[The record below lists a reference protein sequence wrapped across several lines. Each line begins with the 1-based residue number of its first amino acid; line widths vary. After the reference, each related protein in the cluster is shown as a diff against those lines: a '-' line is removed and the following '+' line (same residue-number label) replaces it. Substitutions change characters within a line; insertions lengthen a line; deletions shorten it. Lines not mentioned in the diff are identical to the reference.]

1 MELMTIL
8 LSIKPKYVKEILN
21 GSKKYEFRKSIFK
34 KYDKNELVF
43 IYSSYPVKR
52 IVGTFSVGD
61 IIENCPKI
69 LWNEF
74 KNVSGIKE
82 SEFFKYFKEK
92 DKGYAIQINKLNEF
106 KNPVNPKD
114 INPDFRAPQS
124 FCYISQNFEEEIL
137 FKI

>member
-1 MELMTIL
+1 MTIL

-52 IVGTFSVGD
+52 IVGTFIVGD

-106 KNPVNPKD
+106 ENPVNPKD

>member
-1 MELMTIL
+1 MTIL
-8 LSIKPKYVKEILN
+8 LSIKPKYVKEILK

-69 LWNEF
+69 FWNEF

-124 FCYISQNFEEEIL
+124 FCYMSQNFEEEIL
-137 FKI
+137 SKI

>member
-1 MELMTIL
+1 MAIL

-34 KYDKNELVF
+34 NHDKDELVF
-43 IYSSYPVKR
+43 IYSSYPVKK
-52 IVGTFSVGD
+52 IVGTFTVGEV
-61 IIENCPKI
+61 IENCPKI

-82 SEFFKYFKEK
+82 SDFFKYFEEKE
-92 DKGYAIQINKLNEF
+92 KGYAIEIGGLNEF
-106 KNPVNPKD
+106 ENHVDPKE

-124 FCYISQNFEEEIL
+124 FCYMSESFEEKIL
-137 FKI
+137 SSN

>member
-1 MELMTIL
+1 MTIL

>member
-1 MELMTIL
+1 MTIL
-8 LSIKPKYVKEILN
+8 LSIKPKYVKEILK

-92 DKGYAIQINKLNEF
+92 DKGYAIQINKLKEF

>member
-1 MELMTIL
+1 MTIL
-8 LSIKPKYVKEILN
+8 LSIKPKYVKEILK

>member
-1 MELMTIL
+1 MTIL
-8 LSIKPKYVKEILN
+8 LSIKPKYVKEILK

-92 DKGYAIQINKLNEF
+92 DNGYAIQINKLNEF